1 MQDYQWNKLV
11 PTKNSWIPPSHFK
24 VLASFNTRV
33 SLESPIRR
41 QARLSNEQRLIQ
53 KYPVSWICSILW
65 PWKVFAYKRPFS
77 LLHNVLGTLQ
87 MCIWEKRSL
96 TKKGSTRGERS
107 MLLSWAKVVTPY
119 RMDPELSS
127 LSCWAMSWPPKWPLP
142 PMLDGATIQ
151 CVPYATALWYI
162 LVIFIPGCY
171 LVWFFHH
178 KDFMKI

>member
-1 MQDYQWNKLV
+1 MKQKLYMQDYQWNKLV
-11 PTKNSWIPPSHFK
+11 PTKNSWIPPSLFK
-24 VLASFNTRV
+24 VLASFNTRD

-53 KYPVSWICSILW
+53 NHPAVSWICSILW

-96 TKKGSTRGERS
+96 TKKGATRGERS

-119 RMDPELSS
+119 RTLVPYAARSTARE
-127 LSCWAMSWPPKWPLP
+127 AISWPPNGRRLYVCCQVLELTP
-142 PMLDGATIQ
+142 
-151 CVPYATALWYI
+151 
-162 LVIFIPGCY
+162 
-171 LVWFFHH
+171 
-178 KDFMKI
+178 